1 MSADE
6 IKEQNVWLGIDL
18 EAAKK
23 HLAHLREKAYRHGSL
38 IVQYGTQLRDSPD
51 CLQRN
56 SEHQGNEVESLSD
69 NYFECLD
76 RDKTLKLADEIRRAS
91 CLVLDLETRLRHL

>member
-23 HLAHLREKAYRHGSL
+23 HLAHLREKAYRHGSVT
-38 IVQYGTQLRDSPD
+38 VQSPE

-76 RDKTLKLADEIRRAS
+76 RDKTLELAEEIRQAS
-91 CLVLDLETRLRHL
+91 CLVLDLETRIRRL